1 MNKLLLSSVS
11 VMAFVTAAT
20 SASELPTTLDT
31 TALKSAAKTELDMTI
46 TLPEIN
52 VTDLVKQQTLFT
64 LNEENQRLLGKGL
77 YVMNDERTVREA
89 AQGE

>member
-20 SASELPTTLDT
+20 SASELPTTLD
-31 TALKSAAKTELDMTI
+31 AAELKSTAKTELDMTI
-46 TLPEIN
+46 SLPEIN

-77 YVMNDERTVREA
+77 YVMNSERTVREA

>member
-20 SASELPTTLDT
+20 NASELPSTFDN
-31 TALKSAAKTELDMTI
+31 AELKSVAKTHLDMTI

-52 VTDLVKQQTLFT
+52 VTDLVKEQALIT

-77 YVMNDERTVREA
+77 YVMNDERAVREV